1 VGLAGWLQPGRLFG
15 RQDLAEVALGIGRVL
30 QSEPG
35 QWLPG
40 CIANGQYFNAFAGQ
54 GERITSVVFRSNGNA
69 FEIDNHA
76 VITVPEPGSWA
87 LMLIGLGALGFVAKR
102 RGTA

>member
-1 VGLAGWLQPGRLFG
+1 M
-15 RQDLAEVALGIGRVL
+15 
-30 QSEPG
+30 
-35 QWLPG
+35 
-40 CIANGQYFNAFAGQ
+40 
-54 GERITSVVFRSNGNA
+54 VFRSNGNA
-69 FEIDNHA
+69 FETDNHA

>member
-1 VGLAGWLQPGRLFG
+1 
-15 RQDLAEVALGIGRVL
+15 
-30 QSEPG
+30 
-35 QWLPG
+35 
-40 CIANGQYFNAFAGQ
+40 
-54 GERITSVVFRSNGNA
+54 VVFRSNGNA